1 MAAVCQLTWDKPPDL
16 GTESVVAASASYTTI
31 INLSAVV
38 AMGAINLSRA
48 SVQRRAS
55 PIIYVELGFVGYLG
69 EVMGFGP
76 NLGPENGI

>member
-16 GTESVVAASASYTTI
+16 GTESVVAAGASYTTI

-55 PIIYVELGFVGYLG
+55 PIITIIIIN
-69 EVMGFGP
+69 P
-76 NLGPENGI
+76 ANS